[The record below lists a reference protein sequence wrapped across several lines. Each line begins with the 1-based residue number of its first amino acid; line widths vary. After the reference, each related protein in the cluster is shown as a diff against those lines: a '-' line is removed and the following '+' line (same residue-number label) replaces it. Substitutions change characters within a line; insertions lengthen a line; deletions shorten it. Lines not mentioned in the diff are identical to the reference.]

1 MDRQKS
7 APSSNAENGDESQT
21 EKVKEFIKDIK
32 DGEEEDFDPT
42 TTSGFFKQLIIRM
55 KELDISAAG
64 SQLAFFFLLSLF
76 PLLIFLFTLLP
87 YLQLDQSQIFLFIR
101 EYAPEG
107 TASLIEG
114 TLSEVLDNKSGG
126 LLSIG
131 ILATI
136 WSASKG
142 MGAVTKGL
150 NEAYE
155 VEEDRNFFVSKG
167 LSIVFTIMLVMTVI
181 VALVLPIFGQPIGHL
196 IFTFLGLEETF
207 LTVWNLVRFLIPP
220 LLIFAVFSLLYW
232 LVPSVKLHFKGILP
246 GAIFATIGWIV
257 TSLGF
262 SFYISNFGSYTNTYG
277 SIAGIIV
284 LIMWL
289 YLSAI
294 ILLLGG
300 TINSVV
306 KNRQEYKQ
314 QTR

>member
-1 MDRQKS
+1 MNQQKS
-7 APSSNAENGDESQT
+7 APPSDSEPESNT
-21 EKVKEFIKDIK
+21 EKVKEFIQDIK
-32 DGEEEDFDPT
+32 DGEEDDFNPS
-42 TTSGFFKQLIIRM
+42 TTSGFFKHLIIRM

-101 EYAPEG
+101 EYAPES
-107 TASLIEG
+107 TAALIEG
-114 TLSEVLDNKSGG
+114 VLSEVLDNRSGG

-150 NEAYE
+150 NLAYE
-155 VEEDRNFFVSKG
+155 VDDDRNFFVTKG
-167 LSIVFTIMLVMTVI
+167 LSIAFTIMLIATVI
-181 VALVLPIFGQPIGHL
+181 VALVLPIFGEPIGK
-196 IFTFLGLEETF
+196 FVFSFMGLEDSF
-207 LTVWNLVRFLIPP
+207 LTIWTVVRFLIPP
-220 LLIFAVFSLLYW
+220 FLIFAVFSLLYW
-232 LVPSVKLHFKGILP
+232 LVPGIKLHFKSILP
-246 GAIFATIGWIV
+246 GAVFATIGWIL

-262 SFYISNFGSYTNTYG
+262 SFYISNFGSYANTYG

-300 TINSVV
+300 TINAVMKKRYDQKHPAAS
-306 KNRQEYKQ
+306 
-314 QTR
+314 